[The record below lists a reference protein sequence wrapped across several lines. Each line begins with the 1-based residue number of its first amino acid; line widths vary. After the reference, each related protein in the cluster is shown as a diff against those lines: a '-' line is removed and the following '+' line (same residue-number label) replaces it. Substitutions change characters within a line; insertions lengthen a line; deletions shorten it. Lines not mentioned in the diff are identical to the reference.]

1 MLSFNFFFSPFTYED
16 YLRHIQPYLETILAT
31 LCCFSGAYC
40 ATTYENNVRATKSCQ
55 GCQES
60 EPADLRFLPCV
71 RFSAEYQCLSKLQF
85 AIECFR
91 ENYGENGFMRLN
103 TNNLA
108 RCSVCKNTQQVY
120 CALFHITSTI
130 VNEADDTTRDIDT
143 QLSVC
148 VNCQKQFI
156 NIVMKEQNFDD
167 RLKQFQLRN
176 MEQLCSCLRVILGQ
190 AKAISEGRKTLIY
203 TVQETNS
210 SSPAPSAVHT
220 VRLAEIT
227 DIQPIT
233 RLISLAESEV
243 VGSNVKA
250 FYMCDLCM
258 FTIDLTSI
266 LATPSASQ
274 KNEMLLAIVLEH
286 LVPHT
291 ESLLSVIANTAGSRT
306 FHFKMEIKAKVTEQH
321 GQRKIILSLQKKFV
335 SSSSGLEIVLEK
347 DEERTLSQLRASVR
361 AERNRSFVN
370 IRTKVR

>member
-1 MLSFNFFFSPFTYED
+1 M
-16 YLRHIQPYLETILAT
+16 ETILAT

-40 ATTYENNVRATKSCQ
+40 ASTYENNVRATKACQ

-108 RCSVCKNTQQVY
+108 RCSVCKNNQQVY

-130 VNEADDTTRDIDT
+130 VNEADDSTRDIDT

-156 NIVMKEQNFDD
+156 NIVMKEQNFDE

-203 TVQETNS
+203 TVQEGNS
-210 SSPAPSAVHT
+210 SSPSPSAVHT
-220 VRLAEIT
+220 VKLAEIT

-233 RLISLAESEV
+233 RLIALAESDV
-243 VGSNVKA
+243 LASPVKA

-266 LATPSASQ
+266 LATPTGKELMLPL
-274 KNEMLLAIVLEH
+274 KNR
-286 LVPHT
+286 T
-291 ESLLSVIANTAGSRT
+291 SLKNS
-306 FHFKMEIKAKVTEQH
+306 
-321 GQRKIILSLQKKFV
+321 
-335 SSSSGLEIVLEK
+335 
-347 DEERTLSQLRASVR
+347 
-361 AERNRSFVN
+361 
-370 IRTKVR
+370 